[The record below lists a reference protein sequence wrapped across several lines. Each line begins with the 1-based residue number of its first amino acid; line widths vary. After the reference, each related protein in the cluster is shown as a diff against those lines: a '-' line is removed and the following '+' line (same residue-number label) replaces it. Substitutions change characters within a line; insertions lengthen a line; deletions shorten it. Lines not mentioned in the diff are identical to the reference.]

1 MATGLFSG
9 VALALTAVAHSV
21 PTLLAGAAAVG
32 LVYET
37 PRTVLGAAIT
47 ELISD
52 PQQRAK
58 IDALRFNWLSISASI
73 AGAAGGL
80 IAGWINISALYWING
95 AACVAFAVVAACCMS
110 PSTPRSRSTEKSLFW
125 QSFSDMRL
133 LTLFIASVAVLTAFM
148 GFYEGMPMLMSRC
161 GLGPGAYGCTQL
173 AHAAVVVALTPLIT
187 PWVSRRVEHS
197 ARVDILAVA
206 VLWTTLCVAAITL
219 AHNVVGSTVATAA
232 CVPGEIAWFVVG
244 AGIVHRIAPPA
255 HRGRYHGILGLAAA
269 VAAVVA
275 PTLISCSLIHG
286 GGPLVAVTTV
296 AAGSIGAAM
305 CVPLGWTLAGSTE
318 FT

>member
-95 AACVAFAVVAACCMS
+95 AGCGVRRRGDLLHVAVDAPQQVDREIPFLAVFFGHAAPYAVHRQRGGPHCVYGLLRGHAHADVQVRVGTRRLWLHTAGPC
-110 PSTPRSRSTEKSLFW
+110 RGGRSTHPI
-125 QSFSDMRL
+125 DH
-133 LTLFIASVAVLTAFM
+133 TM
-148 GFYEGMPMLMSRC
+148 GE
-161 GLGPGAYGCTQL
+161 
-173 AHAAVVVALTPLIT
+173 
-187 PWVSRRVEHS
+187 
-197 ARVDILAVA
+197 
-206 VLWTTLCVAAITL
+206 
-219 AHNVVGSTVATAA
+219 
-232 CVPGEIAWFVVG
+232 
-244 AGIVHRIAPPA
+244 
-255 HRGRYHGILGLAAA
+255 
-269 VAAVVA
+269 
-275 PTLISCSLIHG
+275 
-286 GGPLVAVTTV
+286 
-296 AAGSIGAAM
+296 
-305 CVPLGWTLAGSTE
+305 
-318 FT
+318 